1 MSKVKTIPGLRDI
14 WEQTLGNLEIC
25 VAVLDGLVDYSHPC
39 FEGADLTQL
48 PTLVDPT
55 PIPDGPM
62 YQHGTHVASVIFG
75 QHGSSV
81 EGIAP
86 KCKGLIIPVFC
97 DKKRKLSQ
105 LDLARG
111 IEQAVQS
118 GAHIINISG
127 GQISD
132 YGEADS
138 WLQQAVAL
146 CQQKNVLIVAAA
158 GNNSCDCLHVPA
170 ALPAV
175 LAVGAM
181 DDRGQP
187 IDFSNWGDVY
197 QTQGILA
204 PGEKIL
210 GAKLGEGTVQ
220 WTGTSF
226 ANPIVTGVAALLLS
240 WQQQQGEKPDP
251 QKVRDAILQSAVPCE
266 LKQESDR
273 PRCLVGKLNILGA
286 IEKLKG
292 GIMSGEQEAL
302 SASGCGCGGISK
314 GDLLYMN
321 QSAVSDSG
329 TSPSEVASSES
340 GNVMESAP
348 VETSTPALASVA
360 SAIPDTIQMASP
372 TEAASFISNPN
383 VANNPPS
390 PNTADLAAF
399 QNLLQSY
406 ITTPNS
412 PMSYPVASSVTASQ
426 APSDINPDNL
436 VYALGTLGYD
446 FGSDARRDS
455 FKQLMPG
462 VAIDNTVVPANPYD
476 ARQMVDYLANNP
488 SEGKSLIWTLNL
500 ELTPI
505 YAIEPK
511 GAFARDV
518 YGVLQELLSG
528 QIQPEDNADYV
539 ERVSIPGIISG
550 RTVKLFS
557 GQVVPVIEP
566 ENTRGLYGW
575 KVNTLIG
582 AALDTIGTQVGET
595 EEGNIRRTLGGFL
608 NRIYYDFRN
617 LGTAS
622 QDRALNFATTNAFQ
636 AATTFAQAVAEGMEL
651 DTITVEKSPFCR
663 VDSDCWDVKLKFFDP
678 ENSRRA
684 KKVFRFTIDVSDIIP
699 VTLGEV
705 RTWSSAY

>member
-1 MSKVKTIPGLRDI
+1 MSKIKIIPGLTDL
-14 WEQTLGNLEIC
+14 WEQTLGNSEIY
-25 VAVLDGLVDYSHPC
+25 VAVLDGLFDRSHDC
-39 FEGADLTQL
+39 FLGADLTQL

-62 YQHGTHVASVIFG
+62 YQHGTHITSVIFG

-86 KCKGLIIPVFC
+86 QCKGLIIPMFS
-97 DKKRKLSQ
+97 DKNRLSQ
-105 LDLARG
+105 LDVARA
-111 IEQAVQS
+111 IEQAVQA

-127 GQISD
+127 GEFSD
-132 YGEADS
+132 YGEANDF
-138 WLQQAVAL
+138 LRQAVSL

-158 GNNSCDCLHVPA
+158 GNNACDCLHVPA

-187 IDFSNWGDVY
+187 IHYSNWGDAY

-210 GAKLGEGTVQ
+210 GAKPGGGTIELS
-220 WTGTSF
+220 GTSF
-226 ANPIVTGVAALLLS
+226 ATPIVTGVAALLLS
-240 WQQQQGEKPDP
+240 WQQQRGEKPDP
-251 QKVRDAILQSAVPCE
+251 QKVRAAILESAIPCE
-266 LKQESDR
+266 HIEVGDR
-273 PRCLVGKLNILGA
+273 RRCLVGKLNILGA

-292 GIMSGEQEAL
+292 GIMSEEQEAM
-302 SASGCGCGGISK
+302 SVPGCGCGGTDTSYPSFI
-314 GDLLYMN
+314 N
-321 QSAVSDSG
+321 QLGSSDVAAANA
-329 TSPSEVASSES
+329 EVDSSQNASVTEAAA
-340 GNVMESAP
+340 GV
-348 VETSTPALASVA
+348 VEMPTLASV
-360 SAIPDTIQMASP
+360 SS
-372 TEAASFISNPN
+372 
-383 VANNPPS
+383 VS
-390 PNTADLAAF
+390 PNTIPTQGFMPNSANAPLPNPAAY
-399 QNLLQSY
+399 QNLFQSSM
-406 ITTPNS
+406 TQNP

-426 APSDINPDNL
+426 APSDINPNTL

-446 FGSDARRDS
+446 FGTDARRDS

-462 VAIDNTVVPANPYD
+462 VAVDNTLVPANPYD
-476 ARQMVDYLANNP
+476 ARQMVDYLADNL
-488 SEGKSLIWTLNL
+488 SEAKSLIWTLNL

-518 YGVLQELLSG
+518 YAVLQELLSG
-528 QIQPEDNADYV
+528 QIQAEDNADYV
-539 ERVSIPGIISG
+539 ERVSIPGIITG

-557 GQVVPVIEP
+557 GQIVPVIEP
-566 ENTRGLYGW
+566 QNTRGLYGW
-575 KVNTLIG
+575 KINTLIG
-582 AALDTIGTQVGET
+582 AALETIGTQVAET
-595 EEGNIRRTLGGFL
+595 DEDNVRKTLGGFL

-617 LGTAS
+617 LGITS
-622 QDRALNFATTNAFQ
+622 GDRALNFATTNAFQ

-678 ENSRRA
+678 ENNRRA
-684 KKVFRFTIDVSDIIP
+684 KKVFRFTIDVSDIVP

-705 RTWSSAY
+705 RTWSTAY

>member
-1 MSKVKTIPGLRDI
+1 MSKVKIITGLTHL
-14 WEQTLGNLEIC
+14 WEQTLGNSEIC
-25 VAVLDGLVDYSHPC
+25 IAVLDGLVDRSHPC
-39 FEGADLTQL
+39 FEGADFTQL
-48 PTLVDPT
+48 PTLVNPT
-55 PIPDGPM
+55 PIADGLM
-62 YQHGTHVASVIFG
+62 YQHGTHIASVIFG

-105 LDLARG
+105 LDLARA
-111 IEQAVQS
+111 IEQAVQL
-118 GAHIINISG
+118 GADIINISG
-127 GQISD
+127 GQLAD
-132 YGEADS
+132 YGEADG
-138 WLQQAVAL
+138 WLQKAVAL
-146 CQQKNVLIVAAA
+146 CQQKNILIVAAA
-158 GNNSCDCLHVPA
+158 GNNSCECLHVPA

-187 IDFSNWGDVY
+187 IDFSNWGDAY

-210 GAKLGEGTVQ
+210 GAKPGGGTIQ
-220 WTGTSF
+220 LTGTSF
-226 ANPIVTGVAALLLS
+226 ATPIVTGVAALLLS

-251 QKVRDAILQSAVPCE
+251 QKVREAILQSAVPCE
-266 LKQESDR
+266 LKEESDR

-286 IEKLKG
+286 IEKLRG
-292 GIMSGEQEAL
+292 GNMSQEKEAL
-302 SASGCGCGGISK
+302 SASGCGCESFNK
-314 GDLLYMN
+314 GDSLYIKE
-321 QSAVSDSG
+321 SAADGETLPSQLTSSDASVMESANTATPATASVG
-329 TSPSEVASSES
+329 SAASNAIPSEVA
-340 GNVMESAP
+340 M
-348 VETSTPALASVA
+348 
-360 SAIPDTIQMASP
+360 
-372 TEAASFISNPN
+372 SNPN
-383 VANNPPS
+383 VASNPS
-390 PNTADLAAF
+390 LPNTTDLAAF

-406 ITTPNS
+406 ITTQNP

-426 APSDINPDNL
+426 APSDINQETL

-446 FGSDARRDS
+446 FGTDARRDS

-462 VAIDNTVVPANPYD
+462 VTIDNTVVPANPYD
-476 ARQMVDYLANNP
+476 ARQMVDYLADNP

-528 QIQPEDNADYV
+528 QIQPEDNEDYV
-539 ERVSIPGIISG
+539 ERVSIPGIITG

-557 GQVVPVIEP
+557 GQYVPVIEP
-566 ENTRGLYGW
+566 QNTRGLYGW

-582 AALDTIGTQVGET
+582 AALDTIGTQVGGT
-595 EEGNIRRTLGGFL
+595 EESNVRRTLGGFL

-617 LGTAS
+617 LGTTS

-663 VDSDCWDVKLKFFDP
+663 LDSDCWDVKLKFFDP
-678 ENSRRA
+678 ENNRRA
-684 KKVFRFTIDVSDIIP
+684 KKIFRFTIDVSDIIP